1 MEENSVLEKRKE
13 KIFSYFKKNTKWYW
27 IVLIIIAW
35 LGYFIRTRNL
45 PLLHDVTT
53 GRYIPGPEAD
63 TYVFL
68 RYVEYIV
75 QNGHLM
81 AADCMRYFPWCYGG
95 AYGGNM
101 NEYSFLSYFIAY
113 LYKFWHFFNS
123 SITVQYAHVMYP
135 VISFVIALV
144 FFFLLVKK
152 LFDYKIA
159 LLASAFLTLVPA
171 YLHRTIAGFSDKE
184 SLGFIFMFAAFYFFV
199 CAWQNEKIK
208 KAIIFGALSGLSS
221 GLMGLV
227 WGGFS
232 FVITTIGIFVLLEV
246 LLNRIDEK
254 NSYAY
259 ISWFL
264 LLSFILIAFR
274 GWTLGN
280 LIGSMYT
287 AIDCIAF
294 VMIILNLAILK
305 KDLLKIRE
313 RIDKKIPV
321 GILNFLVTLVI
332 GVLAMMI
339 VFHPDF
345 IIDRIRDIYVTLTNP
360 FGTGRWA
367 VTVAEAHQ
375 PYLVDWVGQMS
386 WTYFWLFMAGSVLI
400 FYNIIKIVEKNAWKP
415 TLVYLLFLLGFTFSR
430 YSPSSTVLNGETN
443 TARFIYF
450 GSLIMLGVFIIASY
464 LYLFYK
470 NKEKFNKIKEINDVA
485 FFILVW
491 FVIMIVGAR
500 SASRLILVFVPVTTI
515 LAAYLAVNA
524 IEYSMK
530 LKKDAYKIIAYL
542 LIFFI
547 VFSPFGSAVS
557 AIPLVNKLPIINK
570 DGMLV
575 EFGRQTYLQAKYVG
589 PGYNQQ
595 WQYAGKWIR
604 ENTPKD
610 AVFAHWWDY
619 GYLVQYGG
627 ERATMTDG
635 GNAMGS
641 LNYFMGRTVLTG
653 QNETEAL
660 EFLKAHNATN
670 LLMISDEIGKY
681 PAFSSIGSDVNWDR
695 YSWLQ
700 VFQIDKNN
708 IQETR
713 DETIYLYRGGAP
725 LDEDFTY
732 KGQLYPRGSSGIV
745 GIFLP
750 VKQDGNDS
758 QIGQPTAVLV
768 YNGQQIR
775 IPLECVFINGR
786 EITFPE
792 KGIVGCLR
800 IIPVIQD
807 NKVNPVDAG
816 IYISPKVKRTLFTKL
831 YLFGQDGKYFKT
843 VYNDEQNMP
852 LSLYNGRII
861 GPLKIWDISYPKDLV
876 IPDMYYVDKLP
887 DPRVESLEGRF

>member
-1 MEENSVLEKRKE
+1 MEEDVLTKRKE

-53 GRYIPGPEAD
+53 GKYIPGPEAD
-63 TYVFL
+63 TSVFL

-81 AADCMRYFPWCYGG
+81 SVDYMRYFPWGYS
-95 AYGGNM
+95 NM
-101 NEYSFLSYFIAY
+101 VEFKLLSYFVAY
-113 LYKFWHFFNS
+113 LYKFWHFFNP
-123 SITVQYAHVMYP
+123 SITIQYAHVMYP
-135 VISFVIALV
+135 VIGFVIALV

-184 SLGFIFMFAAFYFFV
+184 SLGFVFMFAAFYFFV

-264 LLSFILIAFR
+264 LLSFVLIVFK
-274 GWTLGN
+274 GWYFGD
-280 LIGSMYT
+280 LIGNMYT
-287 AIDCIAF
+287 AIDSIAF
-294 VMIILNLAILK
+294 VMIILNLAVFK
-305 KDLLKIRE
+305 KDLLKIKE
-313 RIDKKIPV
+313 RVDRKIPV
-321 GILNFLVTLVI
+321 GVLNFLVTLVI
-332 GVLAMMI
+332 GVLAIMI

-345 IIDRIRDIYVTLTNP
+345 ILDRIRDVYVTLTNP

-367 VTVAEAHQ
+367 VTVAEACQ
-375 PYLVDWVGQMS
+375 PYLVDWIVQTS
-386 WTYFWLFMAGSVLI
+386 WSYFWVFIAGSVLI
-400 FYNIIKIVEKNAWKP
+400 FYKIIKIFEKNTLKA
-415 TLVYLLFLLGFTFSR
+415 TLVYLVFILGFTFSR
-430 YSPSSTVLNGETN
+430 YSPGSKILNGETT
-443 TARFIYF
+443 TAMFIYF
-450 GSLIMLGVFIIASY
+450 GSLIMFGVFIIASY
-464 LYLFYK
+464 LYMFYK
-470 NKEKFNKIKEINDVA
+470 DKERFNKIKEINDVA
-485 FFILVW
+485 FFVLIW
-491 FVIMIVGAR
+491 FVVMIVGAR
-500 SASRLILVFVPVTTI
+500 SAARLILVFVPVTTI
-515 LAAYLAVNA
+515 LASYLIINA

-547 VFSPFGSAVS
+547 VLSPFGSAVS
-557 AIPLVNKLPIINK
+557 AIPLVNKIPIINK

-575 EFGRQTYLQAKYVG
+575 EFGERTYFQAKYSG

-627 ERATMTDG
+627 ERATITDG
-635 GNAMGS
+635 GNAMGG

-653 QNETEAL
+653 QSEIEAL
-660 EFLKAHNATN
+660 QFLKAHKATN
-670 LLMISDEIGKY
+670 LLIISDDIGKY

-700 VFQIDKNN
+700 IFQLDKSNV
-708 IQETR
+708 QETR
-713 DETIYLYRGGAP
+713 DQTIYLYRGGVP

-732 KGQLYPRGSSGIV
+732 NGKLYPRGSAGIAGV
-745 GIFLP
+745 FLP
-750 VKQDGNDS
+750 IKNNGNDS

-768 YNGQQIR
+768 YNDQQVR
-775 IPLECVFINGR
+775 VPLECVFVNDR

-792 KGIVGCLR
+792 KGLAGCLR

-807 NKVNPVDAG
+807 NKINPIDAG

-852 LSLYNGRII
+852 LSVYNGRVI
-861 GPLKIWDISYPKDLV
+861 GPLKIWEISYPEDINV
-876 IPDMYYVDKLP
+876 PDMYNVDKLP